1 MEDEKNKTT
10 LFPYPNIET
19 DLWEKY
25 FRHTVVGLK
34 EYVDMR
40 FSESEKAK
48 DNALH
53 SIEIARREA
62 QTAMEKR
69 LDGMNEFRDQLRDQ
83 ASRFITRE
91 EYLTGHKPIEE
102 KLNGKVGIEEYRAFC
117 NQVMTTL
124 EDYKINKA
132 VLATKASS
140 TTVIISWIFN
150 IVVLAVA
157 IVSLVVRIAAK

>member
-1 MEDEKNKTT
+1 LSHYSDAES
-10 LFPYPNIET
+10 

-69 LDGMNEFRDQLRDQ
+69 LEGMNEFRDQLRDQ
-83 ASRFITRE
+83 ATRFITRE
-91 EYLTGHKPIEE
+91 EYLIGHKPIEE
-102 KLNGKVGIEEYRAFC
+102 KLNSKVGVEEYRRF
-117 NQVMTTL
+117 
-124 EDYKINKA
+124 
-132 VLATKASS
+132 
-140 TTVIISWIFN
+140 
-150 IVVLAVA
+150 A
-157 IVSLVVRIAAK
+157 IK

>member
-1 MEDEKNKTT
+1 MEDDKKP
-10 LFPYPNIET
+10 FSIIES

-53 SIEIARREA
+53 NIEIARREA

-69 LDGMNEFRDQLRDQ
+69 LEGMNEFRDQLRDQ
-83 ASRFITRE
+83 ATRFITRE

-117 NQVMTTL
+117 NQVTVTL

-132 VLATKASS
+132 VLATKASVNV
-140 TTVIISWIFN
+140 VIVSWIFN
-150 IVVLAVA
+150 IIVLAVA
-157 IVSLVVRIAAK
+157 TISLIVRIAAK

>member
-1 MEDEKNKTT
+1 MENDEKPF
-10 LFPYPNIET
+10 LSHYSDAES

-69 LDGMNEFRDQLRDQ
+69 LEGMNEFRDQLRDQ
-83 ASRFITRE
+83 ATRFITRE

-102 KLNGKVGIEEYRAFC
+102 KLNSKVSVEEYRAFC

-132 VLATKASS
+132 VLATKASMNL
-140 TTVIISWIFN
+140 VVISWIFN
-150 IVVLAVA
+150 IIVLAVA
-157 IVSLVVRIAAK
+157 IASLVVRLAAK

>member
-1 MEDEKNKTT
+1 MDDEKNT
-10 LFPYPNIET
+10 PYPNFET

-69 LDGMNEFRDQLRDQ
+69 LESMNEFRNQLRDQ
-83 ASRFITRE
+83 ASHFVSRE
-91 EYLTGHKPIEE
+91 EYSTGHKPIEE
-102 KLNGKVGIEEYRAFC
+102 KLNSKVGVEEYRAFC
-117 NQVMTTL
+117 NQVMATL

-132 VLATKASS
+132 VLATKASMNV
-140 TTVIISWIFN
+140 VIISWIFN
-150 IVVLAVA
+150 VIVLAVA
-157 IVSLVVRIAAK
+157 VVSLILRAAGR

>member
-1 MEDEKNKTT
+1 MDDEKNT
-10 LFPYPNIET
+10 PYPNFET

-53 SIEIARREA
+53 SIEIARKEA
-62 QTAMEKR
+62 QIAMEKR
-69 LDGMNEFRDQLRDQ
+69 LEGMNEFRDQLRDQ
-83 ASRFITRE
+83 ATRFITRE

-102 KLNGKVGIEEYRAFC
+102 KLNGKVGAEEYRAFY
-117 NQVMTTL
+117 NQVMATL

-132 VLATKASS
+132 VLATKASMNV
-140 TTVIISWIFN
+140 VIISWIFN
-150 IVVLAVA
+150 IIVLAVA